1 MKTRIETLE
10 NVVQALAGFD
20 IKSEIIENELIKKG
34 EPVVSIQNTD
44 YFITVKE
51 KKNSPN
57 IYFLYVY
64 KEHEKVKSKWLLGS
78 TDILDIIVK
87 CYNIINSR
95 KMKNN

>member
-1 MKTRIETLE
+1 MKTQISMLE
-10 NVVQALAGFD
+10 LVVKTLAGFD
-20 IKSEIIENELIKKG
+20 IKSEVIENDLIKKG

-44 YFITVKE
+44 YFIVVKE

-64 KEHEKVKSKWLLGS
+64 KEYEKVKNKWLLGS
-78 TDILDIIVK
+78 VDIFDIIDK
-87 CYNIINSR
+87 LK

>member
-10 NVVQALAGFD
+10 NVVFVLSLNH
-20 IKSEIIENELIKKG
+20 IKSEIIENDLIKKS
-34 EPVVSIQNTD
+34 EPVVSIFNTD
-44 YFITVKE
+44 YFIVVKE

-64 KEHEKVKSKWLLGS
+64 KEHEKIKNKWLLGS
-78 TDILDIIVK
+78 IDIFDIIEK
-87 CYNIINSR
+87 LR